1 MEFEYICIMTATT
14 MILLMAFAFGAS
26 FVQRVTGFG
35 FGIFIMTILPYLM
48 PSYGE
53 ATALSGMLALISA
66 VVTSAQMYR
75 HMDWKKIWLIL
86 LVFLAV
92 SFVCI
97 GMVSHIDSHLF
108 RKILGGFLILVS
120 IYFFF
125 FSGKIHMKPSI
136 PVQTSMGA
144 LSGITGGF
152 FAMQGP
158 PAVIYFLS
166 CTESKEQYMALI
178 SVYFV
183 LSNTMMTLFRAGNG
197 FVTATVGKAWLLA
210 LPAVILGILVGTKVY
225 NRLNTTLL
233 RKIVYAYMAVAGVIA
248 ILF

>member
-1 MEFEYICIMTATT
+1 MTTWATVIM
-14 MILLMAFAFGAS
+14 LMVFAFGAS

-35 FGIFIMTILPYLM
+35 FGIFIMTVLPYLM

-66 VVTSAQMYR
+66 IVTFVQMFHY
-75 HMDWKKIWLIL
+75 MDWKKIWLIL
-86 LVFLAV
+86 IVFVAV

-97 GMVSHIDSHLF
+97 GLVSRIDSHLA

-125 FSGKIHMKPSI
+125 FSNRIHMKPSV
-136 PVQTSMGA
+136 PVQASMGM

-166 CTESKEQYMALI
+166 CADSKEQYMALI
-178 SVYFV
+178 SAFFV
-183 LSNTMMTLFRAGNG
+183 ISNTMMTIFRAGHG
-197 FVTATVGKAWLLA
+197 FVTTTVGWAWLYA
-210 LPAVILGILVGTKVY
+210 LPAVVLGIFLGTRVY
-225 NRLNTTLL
+225 EKLNTTLL
-233 RKIVYAYMAVAGVIA
+233 RKVVYAYMALAGILA
-248 ILF
+248 IIF

>member
-1 MEFEYICIMTATT
+1 MTVTT
-14 MILLMAFAFGAS
+14 IILLLLFAFGAS

-66 VVTSAQMYR
+66 IVTGVQMFRY
-75 HMDWKKIWLIL
+75 MDWKKIWLIL
-86 LVFLAV
+86 IVFVAV
-92 SFVCI
+92 STACI
-97 GMVSHIDSHLF
+97 FMVAKIDSHLF

-125 FSGKIHMKPSI
+125 VSGKIHMKPSV
-136 PVQTSMGA
+136 PVQTGMGA

-166 CTESKEQYMALI
+166 CADSKEQYMALI
-178 SVYFV
+178 SIYFV
-183 LSNTMMTLFRAGNG
+183 ISNIMMTTVRAVNG
-197 FVTATVGKAWLLA
+197 FVTVTVAKAWIYA
-210 LPAVILGILVGTKVY
+210 LPAVVFGIFLGTKVY
-225 NRLNTTLL
+225 NKMNINVL
-233 RKIVYAYMAVAGVIA
+233 RKVVYAYMAVAGVIA
-248 ILF
+248 IIF